1 MSLFKNEINNYYVN
15 KWYQE
20 CQQKPK
26 LRTYITFKNN
36 FETAQYILM
45 YMNRQQRSLL
55 AQLRCGILPLHIET
69 GRFKTV
75 RDDNHN
81 CFRRINKS
89 ERLCHICKSGDIE
102 DETHFIC
109 VCVVNMKYIEKYSL
123 ARHLQPITNSKIY
136 VILKNLYLM
145 RNEIKALLTFLQEA

>member
-1 MSLFKNEINNYYVN
+1 MSLFKNEIHNYYVN

-26 LRTYITFKNN
+26 LCTYITFKNN
-36 FETAQYILM
+36 FETEPYVLM

-75 RDDNHN
+75 RDENHN
-81 CFRRINKS
+81 CFRRMN
-89 ERLCHICKSGDIE
+89 DYVTFVTV
-102 DETHFIC
+102 ETLKMKLILY
-109 VCVVNMKYIEKYSL
+109 VCVVNMKYIEKYYL
-123 ARHLQPITNSKIY
+123 ARLWQPITNSKIY
-136 VILKNLYLM
+136 VIMISLY
-145 RNEIKALLTFLQEA
+145 I